1 MRRGS
6 NPSGRVSSGHARAM
20 ARPII
25 FQVLRQWTDRE
36 YRPKEERGMKQQ
48 QTSKWEETRARGMWR
63 FLLVWTLLL
72 GGAMIAA
79 TGIFD
84 YFVKDSRP
92 VLENMKIRAPIL
104 LVSAFVGGLALWFLS
119 EWRYKKSD
127 SDTDTKG

>member
-1 MRRGS
+1 
-6 NPSGRVSSGHARAM
+6 
-20 ARPII
+20 
-25 FQVLRQWTDRE
+25 
-36 YRPKEERGMKQQ
+36 MKQQ
-48 QTSKWEETRARGMWR
+48 QTSKWEQTRARGMWR

-92 VLENMKIRAPIL
+92 VLENMKIRAPIF